1 MFSLLHL
8 SILIFVNFQVF
19 GHDGA
24 HELNEENIQHFV
36 RKKCEDSF
44 QVSEP
49 SRDDAR
55 QRSSRFLQLA
65 TPTFSQHARLLEVA
79 PFASAI
85 SHFHTALSLK
95 PIVPLQAP
103 LQESSPLPTA
113 RDSKHHHHHTP
124 SPAPAP
130 APREYVT
137 RQQARH
143 TIKPIRPASPSF
155 PRRPHG
161 PQLLSPPPSPHKE
174 SNNSS
179 VPSSPRQRSSH
190 TPPSY
195 SKIPRS
201 PQPGP
206 TIPSSP
212 PPVKWRQSPPPRRR
226 SPSSPVVPKPSP
238 AAHKPSSPPSVS
250 PKPSS
255 PTPPMEDCGAI
266 VCLPPL
272 TKTPFMS
279 PCGCVH
285 PIQVRIELTVPLY
298 SLFPLI
304 SVLAANLAEST
315 VLSPNQV
322 EIVGAN
328 ADSQDPDNSVVDVN
342 LVPLDQGF
350 DNLTALIIYEKF
362 WKHEV
367 VLNLTLFGNYSV
379 LYVQYPG
386 LPPSPPTQQ
395 TALGGQPGAPAREN
409 PVGVVVKTKG
419 HKLGVGT
426 IAVITLSAAIALVF
440 ILGALWFVLLKVG
453 CCKGRRLVEA
463 GPVVSARTKRS
474 AALSS
479 EMGSS
484 TSISFTSSIAAYV
497 STARTFTFVELDRAT
512 GRFRSDNVIGEGGF
526 GRVYSGVLEDGQKV
540 AVKVLTR
547 DNQHGG
553 KEFIAEVEMLSRLH
567 HRNLVKLIGICTEE
581 HNRCLVYELI
591 PNGSVESHL
600 HGIDKETSTLDW
612 EARMKIALGA
622 ARGLAYLHEDSNP
635 RVIHRDFKASNILLE
650 NEFNPKV
657 SDFGLA
663 KAAPDEG
670 SGHLS
675 TRVMGTFGY
684 VAPEYAMTG
693 HLLVKSDVYSYGVV
707 LLELL
712 SGRKPV
718 DMSQPPGQENL
729 VTWARPLLTSREGL
743 EVLVDPAL
751 RSNYPL
757 DNLAKVAAIASM
769 CVQPE
774 VSHRPFMGEVVQAL
788 KLVYNDS
795 DIHNGTGSSNGS
807 QIEDSLAESETRA
820 DVGQGW
826 MEQKEEETELPDN
839 TSFVSIDYDS
849 GPSHS
854 HAAAGSVPSGPLS
867 ISVVLSTSARFFR
880 RHSNSFRRH
889 SLSGPLRSSK
899 TWLQGYDTKKCMNRK
914 GSISDDVTLS
924 RQISSG

>member
-1 MFSLLHL
+1 MLYMQFGMQPSAYVTTKHFSIAELP
-8 SILIFVNFQVF
+8 SILCLPLPCFAHISCAALAAPPLNSPVQAPSPSDKQLPFLSLNICGATELTSRRPQLRISTFEGNGVLDIKLLLLLPGCCAHGFATSCSCPIPAACNQYIPRLDMKLLLRSCSCLAVVLEALLPLALARLLLLLLASCSARLSSRCSY
-19 GHDGA
+19 GA

-757 DNLAKVAAIASM
+757 DNLAKTYIMELALAMAA
-769 CVQPE
+769 
-774 VSHRPFMGEVVQAL
+774 
-788 KLVYNDS
+788 K
-795 DIHNGTGSSNGS
+795 
-807 QIEDSLAESETRA
+807 
-820 DVGQGW
+820 
-826 MEQKEEETELPDN
+826 
-839 TSFVSIDYDS
+839 
-849 GPSHS
+849 
-854 HAAAGSVPSGPLS
+854 
-867 ISVVLSTSARFFR
+867 
-880 RHSNSFRRH
+880 
-889 SLSGPLRSSK
+889 
-899 TWLQGYDTKKCMNRK
+899 
-914 GSISDDVTLS
+914 
-924 RQISSG
+924 